1 MSSVS
6 QNFMKLFRGSSGPET
21 VPAQGSQKLT
31 RRSSGLGEL
40 SRTWESAEGLC
51 ILDLGSTS
59 PAEHSLLHRTR
70 PQIYSEDLLVAS
82 TDPELL
88 TKDEQG
94 NVALDSR
101 KFLADNLVYPAAH
114 FDVVLCWN
122 LPDYLDESLVK
133 PVMGRLWSVLKPGGM
148 LLAFFHTR
156 DAGPDSPCHR
166 FHIVGKDTLE
176 MQKHCAAP
184 RSSPWSHRRGAHRDL
199 GWLSTAARVQQ
210 PPHRESFPRFRFHQ
224 VLSRPRQHS
233 RSAGSEL
240 GKCLEREI
248 RIRHAFRHVRS
259 SRNELRL
266 QALHRPPGAFHTIT
280 PMRKR

>member
-40 SRTWESAEGLC
+40 SRTWESADGLC

-59 PAEHSLLHRTR
+59 ATNIRHFTEKGHR
-70 PQIYSEDLLVAS
+70 IYSEDLLTAS

-88 TKDEQG
+88 TKDEQE
-94 NVALDSR
+94 NVVLDSR

-133 PVMGRLWSVLKPGGM
+133 PVVGRLWSVLKPGGM
-148 LLAFFHTR
+148 LLAFFRTR

-166 FHIVGKDTLE
+166 FHIIGTDTLE
-176 MQKHCAAP
+176 MQKIVLRREA
-184 RSSPWSHRRGAHRDL
+184 RRGPTGAVHTAITDGFQLQRVFNNRHIENLFRDFASIKFFL
-199 GWLSTAARVQQ
+199 ARDNI
-210 PPHRESFPRFRFHQ
+210 RE
-224 VLSRPRQHS
+224 VLV
-233 RSAGSEL
+233 
-240 GKCLEREI
+240 
-248 RIRHAFRHVRS
+248 VR
-259 SRNELRL
+259 
-266 QALHRPPGAFHTIT
+266 
-280 PMRKR
+280 